1 MPLETVI
8 GCNIGPRTRDTY
20 ELYTRDTQHKLR
32 TRFQNTRVTQHTRH
46 TLCRGRW
53 APERG
58 APPGWSDAAE
68 SALST
73 APRREG
79 PMAAFRAPWLHSGPH
94 GSTAGPMAALR
105 ARNSRRC
112 PGAEKASAGKRDSAS
127 SRRRPAPAAVRT
139 TGLTMLR
146 LLTDTHHTGSP
157 PSTVERAGACATGR

>member
-1 MPLETVI
+1 MQY
-8 GCNIGPRTRDTY
+8 RTSHARY
-20 ELYTRDTQHKLR
+20 IRAIHSRYTTQAS
-32 TRFQNTRVTQHTRH
+32 H
-46 TLCRGRW
+46 TLSEHKSDSTHKTHTVPWTLGAGARRPSWMVRRSGIG
-53 APERG
+53 AFHGTSERRPHG
-58 APPGWSDAAE
+58 CIP
-68 SALST
+68 
-73 APRREG
+73 G